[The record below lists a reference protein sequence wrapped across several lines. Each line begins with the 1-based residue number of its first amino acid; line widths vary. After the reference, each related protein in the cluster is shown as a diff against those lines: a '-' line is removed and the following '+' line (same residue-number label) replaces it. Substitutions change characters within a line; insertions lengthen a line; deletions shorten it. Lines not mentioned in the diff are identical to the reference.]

1 MDNHGHVGKGSIRQR
16 VTELT
21 MAAAAA
27 AAAAAADPAVVLTH
41 PRLQYRSE

>member
-27 AAAAAADPAVVLTH
+27 AAAADPAVVLTH

>member
-27 AAAAAADPAVVLTH
+27 AAADPAVVLTH